1 MRTNGSRP
9 VITRDTTRWVLIGAA
24 LMMALSMGIR
34 QSLSLF
40 LTPVTH
46 DLALT
51 AAQFTLSIAV
61 QNAVWGIAQAPV
73 SMLADRFGM
82 RPLMVSGALIYLLGV
97 CTMGLAGGSFALV
110 LSGCFIGVAM
120 ACTASSLA
128 MTAAARAV
136 SEAKRSMTLG
146 IVSAVGSMGTP
157 VVAMSVQ
164 GLLKNYDW
172 HMGILLFVVL
182 AMALLPVAYF
192 AGGADKLSR
201 PTGNKATMGEV
212 LGQAVR
218 HRGFLVM
225 SACYFVCGLNLIFL
239 TTHLPNY
246 LNICGLD
253 PMLSAEALAIIGAVN
268 IAGSW
273 VAGWLGGK
281 FPKHL
286 LLGILYLLR
295 SCTIAAFFIVP
306 PSPTSTLVF
315 ATVMGMLW
323 LGVIPLTG
331 GLVAEMFGT
340 RYMATLLGM
349 SFVVHQT
356 GSFLGA
362 WGGGLIFDALGSY
375 DRAWQTGVLIGAIA
389 GVVQIAFGGPPRRS
403 ELKLVPGVATS
414 A

>member
-1 MRTNGSRP
+1 MIAIRTSNTG
-9 VITRDTTRWVLIGAA
+9 RWVLIGAA

-40 LTPVTH
+40 LTPVTR

-61 QNAVWGIAQAPV
+61 QNAVWGISQAPV
-73 SMLADRFGM
+73 SMLADKFGM
-82 RPLMVSGALIYLLGV
+82 RPMMVSGALIYLLGV
-97 CTMGLAGGSFALV
+97 VTMGFSTGAASLV

-136 SEAKRSMTLG
+136 PEHKRSVTLG

-157 VVAMSVQ
+157 TVAMSVQ
-164 GLLKNYDW
+164 TLLKNYDW
-172 HMGILLFVVL
+172 HTGIVLFAML
-182 AMALLPVAYF
+182 ALALLPMAYF
-192 AGGADKLSR
+192 AGGADKLPK
-201 PTGNKATMGEV
+201 PTGNKATMSEV
-212 LGQAVR
+212 LGQAIR

-253 PMLSAEALAIIGAVN
+253 PMLSAQALAIIGGVN
-268 IAGSW
+268 IAGSY
-273 VAGWLGGK
+273 VAGWLGGRY
-281 FPKHL
+281 PKHL

-295 SCTIAAFFIVP
+295 SCVITAFFITP

-315 ATVMGMLW
+315 SAVMGMLW

-389 GVVQIAFGGPPRRS
+389 GVVQIAFGAPPRKA
-403 ELKLVPGVATS
+403 ETVPAAVPA
-414 A
+414 